1 MVELTGIPTME
12 NENVLDHINHLAD
25 IAKIDNFLQ
34 EQIDTV
40 HCTSKKPDAPVIIL
54 FIKKRQNKLLQAT

>member
-1 MVELTGIPTME
+1 MVELTGIPTMQ
-12 NENVLDHINHLAD
+12 NENVLNHINHLAD

-34 EQIDTV
+34 EQIDNA
-40 HCTSKKPDAPVIIL
+40 HRSSKKPDALIIIL